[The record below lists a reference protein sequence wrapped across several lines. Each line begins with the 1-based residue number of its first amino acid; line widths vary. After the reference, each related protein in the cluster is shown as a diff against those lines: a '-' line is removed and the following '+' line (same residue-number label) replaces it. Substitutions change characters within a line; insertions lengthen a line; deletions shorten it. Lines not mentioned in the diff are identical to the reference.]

1 MPPIQQQPS
10 EIHEEDVCRPDR
22 SWGAKFRDAF
32 FGLWQGFRGESSF
45 FAHFFMTAAVILAA
59 IVLRVNMIGWCL
71 LAICITVVLVT
82 EMVNTA
88 LETMARAITE
98 EPNPHIGGALDI
110 GSAAVLL
117 SSIGAGVV
125 GAIVLLNA
133 LGKLLDWF

>member
-1 MPPIQQQPS
+1 MPIQHHPS
-10 EIHEEDVCRPDR
+10 EIHEGDVCRPDR

-45 FAHFFMTAAVILAA
+45 FAHFFMTSAVILAG
-59 IVLRVNMIGWCL
+59 IVLHVNMIEWCL
-71 LAICITVVLVT
+71 LVICITVVLVT

-110 GSAAVLL
+110 GSAAVLI
-117 SSIGAGVV
+117 SSIGAAVV

-133 LGKLLDWF
+133 LAKLLGWL

>member
-1 MPPIQQQPS
+1 
-10 EIHEEDVCRPDR
+10 
-22 SWGAKFRDAF
+22 
-32 FGLWQGFRGESSF
+32 
-45 FAHFFMTAAVILAA
+45 
-59 IVLRVNMIGWCL
+59 
-71 LAICITVVLVT
+71 
-82 EMVNTA
+82 MVNTA